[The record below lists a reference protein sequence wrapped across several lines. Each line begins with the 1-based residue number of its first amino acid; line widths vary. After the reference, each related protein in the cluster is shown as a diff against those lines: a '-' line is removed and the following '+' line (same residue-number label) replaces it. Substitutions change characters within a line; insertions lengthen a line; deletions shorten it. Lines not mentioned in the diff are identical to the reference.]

1 MHDSDCLP
9 KFSVTAKSFTNFPDI
24 QNIIFFYEYPLQL
37 SLLHCHSLG
46 TTDTIL

>member
-9 KFSVTAKSFTNFPDI
+9 KFVSAKSFTNFPDI
-24 QNIIFFYEYPLQL
+24 PNRIFIYEYPFQL